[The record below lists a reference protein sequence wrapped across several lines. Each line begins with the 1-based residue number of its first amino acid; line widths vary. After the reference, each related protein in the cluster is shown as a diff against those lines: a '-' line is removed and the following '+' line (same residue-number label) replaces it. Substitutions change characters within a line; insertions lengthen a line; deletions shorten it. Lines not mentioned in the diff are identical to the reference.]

1 MEEMQMKSN
10 MKVIFF
16 SLGLCVG
23 LFILAAC
30 ASASQGGEGDLTA
43 SAWNLSLLMDQ
54 PLVPGSSITA
64 QFTTDGKVGGSAG
77 CNQYSGMYKTSGNNI
92 QISSPLASTMMA
104 CAQELMD
111 QESAY
116 LKALGDVQSFK
127 IVGDTLTLSDANQK
141 SVLVYKAQS
150 QELAGTAWEVIGY
163 NNGKQAVTSVLATT
177 TLTAEFGKDG
187 SLSGNSGCNTYKGT
201 YTVTGDQIKI
211 GPLAT
216 TRMACSQE
224 IMDQEAQYLAALQ
237 TAATYRVEGTG
248 LELRTQEG
256 ALAVDFS
263 KK

>member
-1 MEEMQMKSN
+1 MKN
-10 MKVIFF
+10 TMKVICI
-16 SLGLCVG
+16 SLGLCAG
-23 LFILAAC
+23 MLILAAC
-30 ASASQGGEGDLTA
+30 TSTSQGGAGDLTGQVWVL
-43 SAWNLSLLMDQ
+43 SAITDQ
-54 PLVPGSSITA
+54 SLVPGSSITA
-64 QFTTDGKVGGSAG
+64 LFTSDGKVGGSAG
-77 CNQYSGMYKTSGNNI
+77 CNQYSGAYKTSGDNL

-116 LKALGDVQSFK
+116 LKALGEVQTFK
-127 IVGDTLTLSDANQK
+127 VAGDTLTLRDANQK
-141 SVLVYKAQS
+141 SALVYKAQS
-150 QELAGTAWEVIGY
+150 QDLAGTSWEVISY

-187 SLSGNSGCNTYKGT
+187 NLTGNSGCNTYKGT
-201 YTVTGDQIKI
+201 YTAAGGRITI

-224 IMDQEAQYLAALQ
+224 IMDQETQYLAALQ

-248 LELRTQEG
+248 MELRTQEG